1 MTPRELSNKWLHRI
15 GYKLISPE
23 KKKHEDVLAPVLPF
37 VVLDIYHDY
46 FRKGLTPEKFT
57 QRQKQLLKRAAAS
70 YSRLNKVFFSAFE
83 PSEYEDV
90 TDLMDSLQEY
100 AKNQVL
106 ITEVAAWNVFKNY
119 TECDTIV
126 CAFMCNSLAKA
137 ALSVWRLVYRG
148 KDVAYLEKYIQ
159 TLLFA
164 TKAFAAEYVE
174 TDREIEEPR
183 VIDNLLRAENSLG
196 RRIVEWMFNES

>member
-15 GYKLISPE
+15 GYKLVSPE
-23 KKKHEDVLAPVLPF
+23 TRKRNDDLAPVLPF

-70 YSRLNKVFFSAFE
+70 YSRLNKVFFSAFA

-100 AKNQVL
+100 AKKLSMLKPNQGL
-106 ITEVAAWNVFKNY
+106 DRQSNLSRLY
-119 TECDTIV
+119 THSFPHT
-126 CAFMCNSLAKA
+126 ALLANQH
-137 ALSVWRLVYRG
+137 R
-148 KDVAYLEKYIQ
+148 
-159 TLLFA
+159 
-164 TKAFAAEYVE
+164 
-174 TDREIEEPR
+174 
-183 VIDNLLRAENSLG
+183 
-196 RRIVEWMFNES
+196 